1 MEVRRPGI
9 ESEPQCNLHH
19 SCGNAGSLTC
29 TTWECP
35 SFFFLFL
42 FVHNLQMGKKMTN
55 TFYGYDH
62 DYVMLKRKMKSVFIL
77 AESVFLIVGNAH
89 VYNHPL
95 VSAGHWF

>member
-1 MEVRRPGI
+1 
-9 ESEPQCNLHH
+9 
-19 SCGNAGSLTC
+19 
-29 TTWECP
+29 
-35 SFFFLFL
+35 
-42 FVHNLQMGKKMTN
+42 MGKKMTN